1 MTIPTISD
9 LFEAGV
15 HFGHQVRRW
24 HPTMGKFIYTSKNGI
39 HIIDLQKTHERLELA
54 CNHLY
59 EIAKKGGKVVFV
71 GTKKQSREI
80 IELEAKRCGA
90 LYVTDRWLGG
100 TISNIG
106 VIKKSIKKL
115 TDYMKGRESGEF
127 LKYTKKERLMIDR
140 EIEKLTKKVGGLIG
154 MNEIPQAMF
163 VIDPKREKTAIREAR
178 QSNIKVVS
186 LIDTNSDVREID
198 FPIPGND
205 DAIKSAAII
214 VKAVA
219 DAIEEGYVAYA
230 KALVDGV
237 KKVEPVKAAPVAPVA
252 KKEEVKEEK
261 VKEAVKS
268 EPKKEEKT
276 EKEVEKKEK
285 PVVKKAVVAKDKKVA
300 TKPVKKGD
308 K

>member
-1 MTIPTISD
+1 MKIPTISD

-24 HPTMGKFIYTSKNGI
+24 HPTMGKFIYTAKNGI
-39 HIIDLQKTHERLELA
+39 HIIDLQKTHERLEVA
-54 CNHLY
+54 SNHLY

-71 GTKKQSREI
+71 GTKKQSRDI

-100 TISNIG
+100 TISNLPI
-106 VIKKSIKKL
+106 IKKSVKKL
-115 TDYMKGRESGEF
+115 TDYIKGRESGEF
-127 LKYTKKERLMIDR
+127 AKYTKKERLMIDR
-140 EIEKLTKKVGGLIG
+140 EIEKLTRKVGGLIG

-178 QSNIKVVS
+178 QSGIKVVS

-214 VKAVA
+214 VKTLS
-219 DAIEEGYVAYA
+219 DAIEEGYMAYA
-230 KALVDGV
+230 KSLVE
-237 KKVEPVKAAPVAPVA
+237 KKAEPVKVTTPVVA
-252 KKEEVKEEK
+252 VKKEEVKVVEK
-261 VKEAVKS
+261 PIVKEAVKV
-268 EPKKEEKT
+268 ETKKEEKA
-276 EKEVEKKEK
+276 
-285 PVVKKAVVAKDKKVA
+285 PAKKAVVSKDKKVA
-300 TKPVKKGD
+300 EKPAKKGN